1 MVGNRT
7 TPAARNPSRG
17 PIQSPKSI
25 QAPDPWMGP
34 IQMDGLPTQQPSD
47 RATRLRLP
55 PGVSDLA
62 TQRALFHYAGAIS
75 VGLTAVVRAWNSHKL
90 RSVFGNRKFA
100 LPSCFYRPCHPSAS
114 EFRPSFTRVHDIF
127 TLCYGERT
135 QHTLGPR

>member
-75 VGLTAVVRAWNSHKL
+75 VGHTAVVRAWNSTSCEACSKIGNL
-90 RSVFGNRKFA
+90 RCLSAFIGHATHRLQSSDLHLRGCMTYSRFA
-100 LPSCFYRPCHPSAS
+100 MARELSIR
-114 EFRPSFTRVHDIF
+114 
-127 TLCYGERT
+127 
-135 QHTLGPR
+135 